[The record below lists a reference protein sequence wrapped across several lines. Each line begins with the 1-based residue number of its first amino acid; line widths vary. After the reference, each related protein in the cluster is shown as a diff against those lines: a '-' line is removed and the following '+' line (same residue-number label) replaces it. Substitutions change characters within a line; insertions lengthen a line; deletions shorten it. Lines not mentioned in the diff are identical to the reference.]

1 MLSYI
6 KITFVKEEIKMNKAL
21 LSLAFA
27 GTILLTSCGSG
38 MKNSDMADTKTAMPG
53 VNNSAEYAKSDEAY
67 SESNDEG
74 SGEASSLSYKQSE
87 VKSIDRQMLI
97 YSCNMSVDVL
107 EFDKAVDDIHELI
120 KKYNGFIENEN
131 YSDGGNSSKW
141 QYSDDEKWKQL
152 NATIRVPSAVYEDFC
167 KDAEAIGD
175 LRSKN
180 SSVENLVESVSV
192 AVEAYTFFT
201 QCRGYILLGTSENNI
216 FFAEFVLS
224 SREPYSAVMEYGNII
239 GDTLHIRCDMC
250 GEKYAPVFVLDVLG
264 KNIKKLVTCNGV
276 KTACRLVKYHKVS
289 LVRQCNGYHKLH
301 FHALGKFADTLV
313 VRKSEGLETTCELL
327 AVPVLVEGLQLFFYL
342 FCGEMVSKVKAV
354 KDYTQLFLYGD
365 SVCNAVKAENAYL
378 AAVYVSHVEYG
389 TDSSGLARA
398 VFTYKSHNIT
408 LWQRKADILQCKAVV
423 SLIKSFYLQNVLH
436 KSFLHE
442 FF

>member
-1 MLSYI
+1 
-6 KITFVKEEIKMNKAL
+6 MNKAL

-180 SSVENLVESVSV
+180 SSVQNLTTEYSDLKTTLKIYEAKEKRYLDILADIKNEQEAIEVENELTSIQVEIAKIKTRMNNIENDVAYSYIRLTLNEVREYSAKPVVKKTDTFGQRFRNTISGTWDGFLNFLENLLFVIIKMLP
-192 AVEAYTFFT
+192 Y
-201 QCRGYILLGTSENNI
+201 LL
-216 FFAEFVLS
+216 L
-224 SREPYSAVMEYGNII
+224 I
-239 GDTLHIRCDMC
+239 GAI
-250 GEKYAPVFVLDVLG
+250 VFVIVKIIKFFSKIAEKHNK
-264 KNIKKLVTCNGV
+264 KNYQQKMQQAPPMPQNPQFPQNQPMVPPVNGPV
-276 KTACRLVKYHKVS
+276 NAPAAPPAEPKDDS
-289 LVRQCNGYHKLH
+289 
-301 FHALGKFADTLV
+301 
-313 VRKSEGLETTCELL
+313 RK
-327 AVPVLVEGLQLFFYL
+327 
-342 FCGEMVSKVKAV
+342 
-354 KDYTQLFLYGD
+354 
-365 SVCNAVKAENAYL
+365 
-378 AAVYVSHVEYG
+378 
-389 TDSSGLARA
+389 
-398 VFTYKSHNIT
+398 
-408 LWQRKADILQCKAVV
+408 DINNK
-423 SLIKSFYLQNVLH
+423 
-436 KSFLHE
+436 
-442 FF
+442 